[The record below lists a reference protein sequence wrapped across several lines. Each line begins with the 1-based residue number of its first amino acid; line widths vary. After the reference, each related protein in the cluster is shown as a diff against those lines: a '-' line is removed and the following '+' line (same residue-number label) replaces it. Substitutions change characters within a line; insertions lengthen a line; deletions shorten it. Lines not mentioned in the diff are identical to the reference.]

1 MFRAAPEAGWG
12 APVPHWLSMLRLQV
26 RRENQG
32 QHRHLLSHPVAGRT
46 FGNRPIAVKA
56 RAVSDPC
63 PACRQGRLRVHLAEP
78 VVMRTAGIG
87 ASLPLDAGVKNEEV
101 CPLSDLRADR
111 FERLSRVESGCGAVA
126 VGRACL
132 FPPLSSGGALVARP

>member
-1 MFRAAPEAGWG
+1 MPGLPQIGRFEHVR
-12 APVPHWLSMLRLQV
+12 V

-63 PACRQGRLRVHLAEP
+63 PAAVKVGSGSTRAEP

-111 FERLSRVESGCGAVA
+111 FERLSRVEIRHSFRRPEAAIRATAGEPSGYGP
-126 VGRACL
+126 
-132 FPPLSSGGALVARP
+132 FPTHGQA

>member
-1 MFRAAPEAGWG
+1 MPISAKRMAILREHVRAESVHDIGLARCFVRHPR
-12 APVPHWLSMLRLQV
+12 PVGELRCRLWLSMLRLQV

-63 PACRQGRLRVHLAEP
+63 PAA
-78 VVMRTAGIG
+78 
-87 ASLPLDAGVKNEEV
+87 VKV
-101 CPLSDLRADR
+101 GSGSTWPS
-111 FERLSRVESGCGAVA
+111 RLSCEQPES
-126 VGRACL
+126 
-132 FPPLSSGGALVARP
+132 ALLCH